1 MNIGHSI
8 RLSPREVEQAV
19 REHVRRLAESRG
31 IQTPK
36 DTLDFHN
43 RTAVHFVGP
52 SNLAVNYEAVVVTW
66 EE

>member
-8 RLSPREVEQAV
+8 RLEPREVEQAV
-19 REHVRRLAESRG
+19 KEHVKRLAAARG
-31 IQTPK
+31 IQLPA

-43 RTAVHFVGP
+43 RSTVHF
-52 SNLAVNYEAVVVTW
+52 LATDNSPVVFASVVVAL